1 MSSRKIQSLNPNI
14 ASDTISMPY
23 PHLRLLE
30 PSDAVALVL
39 PSMESGDLPVI
50 CEYEG
55 ITRKLG
61 NVRYSALSLATLVK
75 ISKLELW
82 KNEATKVVINC
93 VDDVLEAMV

>member
-1 MSSRKIQSLNPNI
+1 
-14 ASDTISMPY
+14 MPY

-39 PSMESGDLPVI
+39 PSMEKGDLPVI

-61 NVRYSALSLATLVK
+61 NIRYSALAIATLVK
-75 ISKLELW
+75 ISKLRLCKDE
-82 KNEATKVVINC
+82 NTSVAIDSVS
-93 VDDVLEAMV
+93 DVLEAMS